1 MIEQLVFGQVV
12 QMPEAPNIAR
22 EIVLGTGMS
31 VHTDAYSVS
40 RACATSFQAVAN
52 VAESLMAGTIR
63 AGIAGGA
70 DSSSV
75 LPIGV
80 SKKLARTLVDA
91 NKARTLGQ
99 RLKLFSRLRLR
110 DLLPVPPAVAEYST
124 GLRMGDTAEQMA
136 KTWGITRE
144 QQDALAHRSHQLA
157 AKAWEEG
164 KLASEV
170 MTAYVPPFREPL
182 ENDNNIRKNS
192 TLADYQKLRP
202 AFDRRHG
209 TVTAANSTPLTDGAA
224 AVIMMTESQA
234 KALGLTPLGYLR
246 SYAFTAIDVRQD
258 MLLGPAWST
267 PLALER
273 AGLTLADLT
282 LIDMHEAFAAQTL
295 ANLQCLAS
303 DRFARDVLGR
313 SQATGEVDESKF
325 NVLGG
330 SIAYG
335 HPFAATGARM
345 ITQTLHELRRR
356 GRIWSGYRLRGGWS
370 RRGDDSG
377 GGIMDMTSAFTL
389 DIRPDNVAVITIDA
403 PGEKMNTLKAEFG
416 QQVRAIVRQIRDNK
430 SLRGAVLISAKPDNF
445 IAGADINMIARC
457 ATAQEAEALARQ
469 GQQIMAEIH
478 GLAIPVIAA
487 IHGACLGGGLELA
500 LACHGRVCSDDEKTR
515 LGLPEVQLGLLP
527 GSGGTQRLPRL
538 IGVSGALEMI
548 LTGKQLRPRQALKA
562 GLVDEVR
569 NRFCCR
575 RRWNWR

>member
-1 MIEQLVFGQVV
+1 MSQASPLTARNGDRIAIVSGLRTPFARQATAFHGIPAIDLGKMVVGEMLARSEIPPEAIEQLVFGQVV

-99 RLKLFSRLRLR
+99 KLKLFSRLRPR
-110 DLLPVPPAVAEYST
+110 DLAPVPPAVAEYST

-136 KTWGITRE
+136 KTWGISRE
-144 QQDALAHRSHQLA
+144 QQDALAHRSHVQA
-157 AKAWEEG
+157 AKAWADG
-164 KLASEV
+164 KLREEV
-170 MTAYVPPFREPL
+170 MTAYAAPYRAPL
-182 ENDNNIRKNS
+182 EQDNNIRGSS
-192 TLADYQKLRP
+192 TLADYAKLRP

-224 AVIMMTESQA
+224 AVILMTESRA
-234 KALGLTPLGYLR
+234 KELGLTPLGYLR
-246 SYAFTAIDVRQD
+246 SYAFTAIDVWQD

-273 AGLTLADLT
+273 AGLTMADLT
-282 LIDMHEAFAAQTL
+282 LFDMHEAFAAQTL
-295 ANLQCLAS
+295 ANLQLMAS
-303 DRFARDVLGR
+303 DSFARDVLGR
-313 SQATGEVDESKF
+313 SRATGEVDESKF

-356 GRIWSGYRLRGGWS
+356 GGGF
-370 RRGDDSG
+370 GLVTACAAG
-377 GGIMDMTSAFTL
+377 GL
-389 DIRPDNVAVITIDA
+389 
-403 PGEKMNTLKAEFG
+403 
-416 QQVRAIVRQIRDNK
+416 
-430 SLRGAVLISAKPDNF
+430 GAAMVL
-445 IAGADINMIARC
+445 
-457 ATAQEAEALARQ
+457 EAE
-469 GQQIMAEIH
+469 
-478 GLAIPVIAA
+478 
-487 IHGACLGGGLELA
+487 
-500 LACHGRVCSDDEKTR
+500 
-515 LGLPEVQLGLLP
+515 
-527 GSGGTQRLPRL
+527 
-538 IGVSGALEMI
+538 
-548 LTGKQLRPRQALKA
+548 
-562 GLVDEVR
+562 
-569 NRFCCR
+569 
-575 RRWNWR
+575 